1 MLKQISWRRIVPL
14 VGVSLFA
21 ASLVTFFGGPQTT
34 SAHQNGDWDKDTKY
48 FLKLD
53 TVAGDSS
60 DSKHKGEIELNSYRI
75 MQNEPD
81 EESGTGMSTQLA
93 PLGDNN
99 LRFLADSSKAS
110 PELFA
115 KAASGDAIANAV
127 LTVRKGG
134 RTGDYMTLKMTN
146 VMLTSYQN
154 SGTDGANAIDEV
166 LLNYGT
172 IQIEHNEGT
181 PVKKGWDFLNKKKFD
196 N

>member
-1 MLKQISWRRIVPL
+1 L
-14 VGVSLFA
+14 A
-21 ASLVTFFGGPQTT
+21 TFFGASQTT
-34 SAHQNGDWDKDTKY
+34 SAHQNGDWNNNTKY

-53 TVAGDSS
+53 GVAGDSS
-60 DSKHKGEIELNSYRI
+60 DAQHKGEIELNSYRI
-75 MQNEPD
+75 MEDEPD
-81 EESGTGMSTQLA
+81 ATSDTGMSAQLA

-115 KAASGDAIANAV
+115 KATSGDNIANAV

-134 RTGDYMTLKMTN
+134 KSSSYLTLKLSN
-146 VMLTSYQN
+146 VVLTSYQN
-154 SGTDGANAIDEV
+154 SGTDGNNAVDEV

-181 PVKKGWDFLNKKKFD
+181 PLKKGWDFLNKKKFD